1 MKSYEC
7 ASWVLTLFILLRLNS
22 CSTSK
27 RRLCIEFKK
36 ENHLAKCRCIAKLHA
51 ETENKCLVNCVRRHP
66 CMAFNYH
73 VVNKTCIL
81 MPQLKCMA
89 PSSLNNS
96 GYLFVH
102 LQSCKLQ
109 PVWFSVR
116 PPDRDWKWIITTD
129 PRKDTNIV
137 KLTGP
142 YARCVS
148 RTLHRGYYL
157 PGWWLGPKFR
167 TVDPV
172 TMKDKK
178 CRYGEF
184 LAFPDPSS
192 YRWISYTAG
201 DSLPDC
207 ALPLSELPDGT
218 ALYIVRYGSD
228 TISGFYNPLT
238 KSTYFAYWGV
248 IKHKKVHIL
257 CSTDVWS
264 VLSNGYPVHHR
275 WLLLC
280 WLCRVHTYSHIIR
293 SLYII
298 Y

>member
-1 MKSYEC
+1 MMKSYEC
-7 ASWVLTLFILLRLNS
+7 ASWVLTLLILLSPGS

-27 RRLCIEFKK
+27 RGLCIEFKK
-36 ENHLAKCRCIAKLHA
+36 ENYLAKSHYIAKLQS
-51 ETENKCLVNCVRRHP
+51 ETENKCMVSCVRRDP

-89 PSSLNNS
+89 PTSLNNS

-109 PVWFSVR
+109 PAWFSVR
-116 PPDRDWKWIITTD
+116 PPDRNWQWIITKE
-129 PRKDTNIV
+129 PREDANIV

-148 RTLHRGYYL
+148 RTLYRGYYL
-157 PGWWLGPKFR
+157 PGWWLGPMFR

-172 TMKDKK
+172 TLKDKK

-207 ALPLSELPDGT
+207 ALPVSELPDGT
-218 ALYIVRYGSD
+218 PLYIVRYRSD
-228 TISGFYNPLT
+228 SIAGFYNPLT
-238 KSTYFAYWGV
+238 KSTYFVYYGV
-248 IKHKKVHIL
+248 VNPMTVKIL
-257 CSTDVWS
+257 CGT
-264 VLSNGYPVHHR
+264 GA
-275 WLLLC
+275 
-280 WLCRVHTYSHIIR
+280 
-293 SLYII
+293 
-298 Y
+298 